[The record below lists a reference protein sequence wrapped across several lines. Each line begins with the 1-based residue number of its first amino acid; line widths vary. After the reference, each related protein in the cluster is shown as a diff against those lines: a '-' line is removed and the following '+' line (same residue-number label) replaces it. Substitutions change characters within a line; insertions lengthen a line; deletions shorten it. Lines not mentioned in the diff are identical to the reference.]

1 MTQTLYTPVAIGYL
15 EPLGAAWRRAREIL
29 FRPVDPR
36 TWLVL
41 GFAAW
46 LAGLMEGTGGGGG
59 RLGIDKGGGLRHGV
73 ESVHQAWQRLLEH
86 PWLAAIIVAGVI
98 TVAVVLL
105 LLLWIS
111 SRAKFV
117 YLDSVVSRRAAI
129 VEPWR
134 RTSHLG
140 NSLFLWR
147 LGFFAVSLAVAA
159 ILGSLFYFAAGGLE
173 GFGFADA
180 RSTLIT
186 VLAVVAFVLFFIA
199 VAFVALFLDSFVVP
213 LMARGNLTAGAAWA
227 AFLPWLEAHTGAFV
241 LYGLFVLALWIG
253 VGMVVVAAGFATC
266 CMVFLLL
273 AVPYVGTVALLPVH
287 VTYRL
292 FSLAF
297 LAQFDPALDL
307 AGLRGDSQLP
317 A

>member
-1 MTQTLYTPVAIGYL
+1 MQLRAGNL
-15 EPLGAAWRRAREIL
+15 RAAWRRARAIL

-41 GFAAW
+41 SFAAW

-59 RLGIDKGGGLRHGV
+59 RLGFDKGGGLRHGV
-73 ESVHQAWQRLLEH
+73 ESLQQAWQRLLEH
-86 PWLAAIIVAGVI
+86 PWFATIIVAGVI
-98 TVAVVLL
+98 TVATVLL

-117 YLDSVVSRRAAI
+117 YLDSVVWGRAAI
-129 VEPWR
+129 VEPWQ
-134 RTSHLG
+134 RTRHLG
-140 NSLFLWR
+140 NSLFFWR

-159 ILGSLFYFAAGGLE
+159 ILGSLFYFAAGSLE
-173 GFGFADA
+173 GLGFEAA

-186 VLAVVAFVLFFIA
+186 VMAILALLLFVIA

-213 LMARGNLTAGAAWA
+213 LMMRGNLTAGAAWA

-253 VGMVVVAAGFATC
+253 VGLAVMAAGFATC
-266 CMVFLLL
+266 CMVFFLL

-287 VTYRL
+287 LTYRL

-297 LAQFDPALDL
+297 LAQFDPGLDL
-307 AGLRGDSQLP
+307 AGLRNDVQP
-317 A
+317 AR

>member
-1 MTQTLYTPVAIGYL
+1 MTQAPYTPVAIAYVQ
-15 EPLGAAWRRAREIL
+15 PLRAAWRRARAIL

-59 RLGIDKGGGLRHGV
+59 RLGFDKGAGLRHGV
-73 ESVHQAWQRLLEH
+73 ESAQEAWQRLLEH
-86 PWLAAIIVAGVI
+86 PWIAAIIVAGVI
-98 TVAVVLL
+98 TVAAVLL

-111 SRAKFV
+111 SRAKLV
-117 YLDSVVSRRAAI
+117 YLDSVVSGRAAI

-147 LGFFAVSLAVAA
+147 LGFSAVSLAVAA
-159 ILGSLFYFAAGGLE
+159 ILGSLFYFAAGGLA
-173 GFGFADA
+173 GFGFDDA
-180 RSTLIT
+180 GSTLIT
-186 VLAVVAFVLFFIA
+186 VLAITALILFFVA

-213 LMARGNLTAGAAWA
+213 LMARGNLTASSAWA

-241 LYGLFVLALWIG
+241 LYGLFVLALWVG
-253 VGMVVVAAGFATC
+253 VGLAVVAAGFATC
-266 CMVFLLL
+266 CMVFFLL

-287 VTYRL
+287 LTYRL

-297 LAQFDPALDL
+297 LAQFDPGLDL
-307 AGLRGDSQLP
+307 ARLRDDSQFP

>member
-1 MTQTLYTPVAIGYL
+1 MNQPPFASAQIGYL
-15 EPLGAAWRRAREIL
+15 APLRVAWHRTREML
-29 FRPVDPR
+29 FHPVEPR

-46 LAGLMEGTGGGGG
+46 LAGLLEGTGGGAGNFGTGKTGG
-59 RLGIDKGGGLRHGV
+59 ARHGAEV
-73 ESVHQAWQRLLEH
+73 LRGAWQRLLEH
-86 PWLAAIIVAGVI
+86 PWLAALIVVGVAG
-98 TVAVVLL
+98 TLAVLL
-105 LLLWIS
+105 LLLWLS

-117 YLDSVVSRRAAI
+117 YLDSVVTRRPAI

-134 RTSHLG
+134 RTRQLG

-147 LGFFAVSLAVAA
+147 LGFFAAALLAAVT
-159 ILGSLFYFAAGGLE
+159 LGTVLYVAAGGLD
-173 GFGFADA
+173 GFGFTTA
-180 RSTLIT
+180 RSTLMT
-186 VLAVVAFVLFFIA
+186 VLAAAAGLLLAIA

-213 LMARGNLTAGAAWA
+213 LMAHGNLGASAAWA
-227 AFLPWLEAHTGAFV
+227 VFLPWLEAYTGSFV
-241 LYGLFVLALWIG
+241 LYALFVLALWIG
-253 VGMVVVAAGFATC
+253 VALAVVVAGFATC

-287 VTYRL
+287 LTYRL

-297 LAQFDPALDL
+297 LAQFDPGLDL
-307 AGLRGDSQLP
+307 AGLRGTLHPS